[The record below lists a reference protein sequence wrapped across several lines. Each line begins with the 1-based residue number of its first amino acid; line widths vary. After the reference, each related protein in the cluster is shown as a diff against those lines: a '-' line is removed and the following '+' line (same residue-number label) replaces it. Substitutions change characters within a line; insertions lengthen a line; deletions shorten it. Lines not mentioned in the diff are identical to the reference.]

1 MSNEDVKVYQDKKA
15 KAEDFTSSAYTLFI
29 TGVLGLAALILMELG
44 VLPIQFAAPAKYF
57 TYAVMGGLFVVF
69 IIIGIVSFRSSK
81 IYEKEAE
88 KEENLTSKIKDW
100 AHSSLSVENIVE
112 LADCAEESQEE
123 ARYFAYFAVI
133 KKKVEQKFGTLE
145 TSYLE
150 SICEELYA
158 EIFEADS

>member
-1 MSNEDVKVYQDKKA
+1 MS
-15 KAEDFTSSAYTLFI
+15 F
-29 TGVLGLAALILMELG
+29 
-44 VLPIQFAAPAKYF
+44 
-57 TYAVMGGLFVVF
+57 F

-123 ARYFAYFAVI
+123 ARYFAYL
-133 KKKVEQKFGTLE
+133 Q
-145 TSYLE
+145 
-150 SICEELYA
+150 
-158 EIFEADS
+158 

>member
-1 MSNEDVKVYQDKKA
+1 M
-15 KAEDFTSSAYTLFI
+15 
-29 TGVLGLAALILMELG
+29 
-44 VLPIQFAAPAKYF
+44 
-57 TYAVMGGLFVVF
+57 
-69 IIIGIVSFRSSK
+69 
-81 IYEKEAE
+81 
-88 KEENLTSKIKDW
+88 
-100 AHSSLSVENIVE
+100 E